1 MVFTKKGA
9 ISFEKMVQQVNRHPI
24 RGDFMFE
31 NIKKR
36 DGRIVE
42 FDSSKITAAIA
53 KAGNV
58 TGEFEERE
66 AKKLTL
72 RVLTLAH
79 ELRLGPLP
87 EVEEIQDIVERVL
100 LDSPFH
106 KTAKAY
112 ILYREQHS
120 QIRSISTKASIDL
133 VEHYIQKL
141 DWKIKENSNMCYSL
155 QGLNNYISSDVT
167 TEYWLN
173 RIYPPEIR
181 TAHKNGDI
189 HIHDLS
195 LLSVYCVGWDL
206 MDLLKSGF
214 KGVEGKVESAPPK
227 HLRSALGQ
235 IVNFFYTL
243 QGEAAGAQAIS
254 SFDTLLAPFVRF
266 DNLDYSDVKQAIQ
279 EFVFNIN
286 IPTRVGFQTPFTN
299 ITLDLQVP
307 STLRDAPIVI
317 GGKERDETYAE
328 FQPEM
333 NMLNRAFAE
342 IMMEGDA
349 RGRVFTFPIPTYNIT
364 EDFDWNNPNLEMIWQ
379 MTGKYGIPY
388 FSNFV
393 NSDMSPEDAR
403 SMCCRLRLDNRE
415 LLKRGG
421 GLFGANP
428 LTGSIGVVTINLP
441 RIGFLAESK
450 GDFLSRLAEQVRLSV
465 ESLNI
470 KRKVLEKFTEKNL
483 YPYSKFYLRD
493 IKARTGLYWKNHFST
508 IGIIGMNEACL
519 NFLGEGIV
527 TPAGQAFALE
537 VMDFLRGMISEIQEE
552 TQDMFNLEATPAE
565 GTSYRLAMMDKNR
578 YPRIVCANELEYQAG
593 AAPFYTN
600 STHLPV
606 NYTHDIFETLT
617 LQDNLQTKYTGGTVL
632 HVFLGE
638 QVTDVEAVKHLIR
651 NIATRFHLPYF
662 TLTPTFSVCPSHG
675 YLVGEQ
681 KTCHDC
687 GQETEIYSR
696 VVGYLRPVK
705 QWNNGKQAEFTI
717 RNTFDLD
724 TQEAHPCKS
733 DMPLPSILYAAEQ
746 ACTISTAAP
755 GM

>member
-1 MVFTKKGA
+1 
-9 ISFEKMVQQVNRHPI
+9 
-24 RGDFMFE
+24 MFE

-53 KAGNV
+53 KAGKAS
-58 TGEFEERE
+58 GEFEERE

-181 TAHKNGDI
+181 NAHKNGDL
-189 HIHDLS
+189 HLHDLS

-254 SFDTLLAPFVRF
+254 SFDTLLAPFVRY
-266 DNLDYSDVKQAIQ
+266 DNLDYREVKQAIQ

-307 STLRDAPIVI
+307 STLRDAPA
-317 GGKERDETYAE
+317 G
-328 FQPEM
+328 
-333 NMLNRAFAE
+333 
-342 IMMEGDA
+342 
-349 RGRVFTFPIPTYNIT
+349 
-364 EDFDWNNPNLEMIWQ
+364 
-379 MTGKYGIPY
+379 
-388 FSNFV
+388 
-393 NSDMSPEDAR
+393 SP
-403 SMCCRLRLDNRE
+403 
-415 LLKRGG
+415 
-421 GLFGANP
+421 
-428 LTGSIGVVTINLP
+428 GV
-441 RIGFLAESK
+441 
-450 GDFLSRLAEQVRLSV
+450 
-465 ESLNI
+465 
-470 KRKVLEKFTEKNL
+470 
-483 YPYSKFYLRD
+483 
-493 IKARTGLYWKNHFST
+493 
-508 IGIIGMNEACL
+508 
-519 NFLGEGIV
+519 
-527 TPAGQAFALE
+527 
-537 VMDFLRGMISEIQEE
+537 
-552 TQDMFNLEATPAE
+552 
-565 GTSYRLAMMDKNR
+565 
-578 YPRIVCANELEYQAG
+578 
-593 AAPFYTN
+593 
-600 STHLPV
+600 
-606 NYTHDIFETLT
+606 
-617 LQDNLQTKYTGGTVL
+617 
-632 HVFLGE
+632 
-638 QVTDVEAVKHLIR
+638 
-651 NIATRFHLPYF
+651 
-662 TLTPTFSVCPSHG
+662 
-675 YLVGEQ
+675 
-681 KTCHDC
+681 
-687 GQETEIYSR
+687 
-696 VVGYLRPVK
+696 
-705 QWNNGKQAEFTI
+705 
-717 RNTFDLD
+717 
-724 TQEAHPCKS
+724 
-733 DMPLPSILYAAEQ
+733 
-746 ACTISTAAP
+746 
-755 GM
+755 